1 MKKALLILTAFLITM
16 QPIQAQEAVDL
27 GLSVKWS
34 SCNVGAGDPSEGGYF
49 FSWGETQPKDNYD
62 ISYYK
67 WSQGTRITKYCVQGK
82 DGNVDN
88 RYILEAGDDA
98 ATCYFGPNWRTPTSG
113 EWQELIDNCKWEWK
127 SVTTPEGEKVWGYEV
142 SSKSNKNSIFL
153 PANGMKWKDKT
164 MFPGEGCYWS
174 STIFEDTN
182 SSARNLAFGN
192 ARHGLGLNDRANG
205 CLIRPVYGE
214 AILPESITIV
224 PVEKLT
230 LDPNRAEIKYGN
242 DITLK
247 LTIAPE
253 NPTDKRVFWSSSNTS
268 VAIVTQDG
276 RVTGLREGIAVI
288 TVESGGKTAAC
299 RLTVI
304 DRREAVDMGV
314 SVKWSPYNI
323 GAQSSTGTGN
333 FFAWGELGPKASYTR
348 ENYKFRD
355 NNKYY
360 KPGYIQTLEKADDAA
375 NNAWGGKWRI
385 PTPAEWSELLDN
397 CDQSWTV
404 VNGVRGL
411 MLTSKTTGNKLF
423 FPASGYMSGTQRL
436 MDGERGCYWLSTT
449 RGWSPYE
456 PNAVCVYSGGTG
468 DLGDHGFHV
477 GFLIRPVRDE

>member
-1 MKKALLILTAFLITM
+1 MKKSLLILTAFLITM

-127 SVTTPEGEKVWGYEV
+127 SVTTPEGEKVWGYKV
-142 SSKSNKNSIFL
+142 SSNSNKNSIFL
-153 PANGMKWKDKT
+153 PANGMRWKDKT
-164 MFPGEGCYWS
+164 MFPAEGCYWS

-182 SSARNLAFGN
+182 SSARNLAFGS
-192 ARHGLGLNDRANG
+192 AHHGLGLNDRANG
-205 CLIRPVYGE
+205 CLIRPVYGDV
-214 AILPESITIV
+214 ILPGSRSIF
-224 PVEKLT
+224 PVEALT
-230 LDPNRAEIKYGN
+230 VEPVEAEIKYGS
-242 DITLK
+242 DISLK
-247 LTIAPE
+247 LTIVPE
-253 NPTDKRVFWSSSNTS
+253 NPTDQRVFWSSSNKS
-268 VAIVTQDG
+268 VASVTQDG
-276 RVTGLREGIAVI
+276 CVTGLAEGEAVI
-288 TVESGGKTAAC
+288 TVMSGGKTAAC
-299 RLTVI
+299 HVTVT

-314 SVKWSPYNI
+314 SVKWSPYNL
-323 GAQSSTGTGN
+323 GAHSSSDAGN
-333 FFAWGELGPKASYTR
+333 FYAWGETAPKTTYTKG
-348 ENYKFRD
+348 NYKFRD
-355 NNKYY
+355 NKKYH
-360 KPGYIQTLEKADDAA
+360 KPGHILTLEKADDAA
-375 NNAWGGKWRI
+375 YTAWGGKWRI
-385 PTPAEWSELLDN
+385 PTPREWSELLDN

-404 VNGVRGL
+404 VNGAQGI

-423 FPASGYMSGTQRL
+423 FPARGYMSGSL
-436 MDGERGCYWLSTT
+436 WKEDGKKGFYWLSTT
-449 RGWSPYE
+449 RGWAPYE
-456 PNAVCVYSGGTG
+456 PNAVSVYSGGTG
-468 DLGDHGFHV
+468 TAGNHGFHV